1 MRTLKI
7 IAQVAWV
14 ASLLVLGTLVGVTVG
29 WTNHGWPG
37 AVVTGTIGFAVGAFF
52 AASPSTFFQLLR

>member
-1 MRTLKI
+1 MRNNRVACEAFGSDRTRTLKI

-29 WTNHGWPG
+29 
-37 AVVTGTIGFAVGAFF
+37 
-52 AASPSTFFQLLR
+52 